1 MRALQRNT
9 QLVTYRNVES
19 REAVIDAAGFSTLE
33 FHTVWS
39 AEVTIP
45 LNISAAVGQDAVQAF
60 GNFTDYSR
68 TIALCHE
75 CPFSEGS
82 WVSFDNREYIVV
94 KVAESKNG
102 TLVAL
107 REVPIGDGTRN

>member
-9 QLVTYRNVES
+9 QLVTYRNVE
-19 REAVIDAAGFSTLE
+19 RYEAVLDAAGFTTLE
-33 FHTVWS
+33 RRPVWS
-39 AEVTIP
+39 AEVTAP

-75 CPFSEGS
+75 CPFTEGS
-82 WVSFDNREYIVV
+82 WVKFDEHEYIVV

>member
-9 QLVTYRNVES
+9 QLVTYRNVE
-19 REAVIDAAGFSTLE
+19 RHEEVLDAAGFSTLE

-39 AEVTIP
+39 AEVTAP
-45 LNISAAVGQDAVQAF
+45 MNISAAVGQEAVQAF

-68 TIALCHE
+68 TIALCGE
-75 CPFSEGS
+75 CPFTEGS
-82 WVSFDNREYIVV
+82 WVKFDGREYTVT

-107 REVPIGDGTRN
+107 REVPTGDKSRI